1 MKKLHLN
8 FGIIIL
14 SLFIMESSYAQDWAN
29 LKRYKNENKKIGLP
43 SPKENRIVFIG
54 NSITE
59 SWSNLS
65 PEFFVK
71 KTYIN
76 RGISGQTTPQI
87 LLRFKE
93 DAIDLKPKIIVILAG
108 TNDIAEN
115 TGPITLE
122 KINENIISM
131 AEMAK
136 RNGIIVILSSVLPAF
151 DYPWKPGLQPAE
163 KIVSLNTMIKNYAT
177 KNEIIYL
184 DYYSAMVDKR
194 KGLKDEYTYDGV
206 HPNKAGYQQVMAP
219 LAEDAINRALKSSF

>member
-1 MKKLHLN
+1 M
-8 FGIIIL
+8 
-14 SLFIMESSYAQDWAN
+14 
-29 LKRYKNENKKIGLP
+29 
-43 SPKENRIVFIG
+43 
-54 NSITE
+54 
-59 SWSNLS
+59 S

-206 HPNKAGYQQVMAP
+206 HPNKAGYQVMAP

>member
-206 HPNKAGYQQVMAP
+206 HPNKAGYQVMAP

>member
-1 MKKLHLN
+1 MKKIHLII
-8 FGIIIL
+8 GIIIL
-14 SLFIMESSYAQDWAN
+14 SLFVMEYSYAQDWAN
-29 LKRYKNENKKIGLP
+29 LNHYKNKNAKIGLP

-59 SWSNLS
+59 SWGNIN

-71 KTYIN
+71 KSYVN
-76 RGISGQTTPQI
+76 RGIGGQTTPQI
-87 LLRFKE
+87 LLRFKT
-93 DAIDLKPKIIVILAG
+93 DAIDLKPKVIVILAG

-122 KINENIISM
+122 KINKNIISM
-131 AEMAK
+131 AELAK
-136 RNGIIVILSSVLPAF
+136 KNDIIVILSSVLPAF

-163 KIVSLNTMIKNYAT
+163 KIVALNGMIKSYAD

-194 KGLKDEYTYDGV
+194 KGLKDAYTYDGV
-206 HPNKAGYQQVMAP
+206 HPNKAGYQVMTP
-219 LAEDAINRALKSSF
+219 LAEKAIARALKSSF

>member
-8 FGIIIL
+8 FGIVIL
-14 SLFIMESSYAQDWAN
+14 LLFIMESTYAQDWAN
-29 LKRYKNENKKIGLP
+29 LNRYKNKNVKIGLP

-59 SWSNLS
+59 SWGNLN

-71 KTYIN
+71 KNYIN
-76 RGISGQTTPQI
+76 RGIGGQTTPQI
-87 LLRFKE
+87 LLRFMA
-93 DAIDLKPKIIVILAG
+93 DAINLKPKVIVILAG

-131 AEMAK
+131 AELAK
-136 RNGIIVILSSVLPAF
+136 ENGIIVILSSVLPAF
-151 DYPWKPGLQPAE
+151 DYSWKPGLQPAE
-163 KIVSLNTMIKNYAT
+163 KIVALNGMIKNYAG
-177 KNEIIYL
+177 KNEIIFL

-194 KGLKDEYTYDGV
+194 KGLKNEYTYDGV
-206 HPNKAGYQQVMAP
+206 HPNKEGYQVMAS
-219 LAEDAINRALKSSF
+219 LAEDAIARALKISF